1 VLTAVLV
8 AIASAIGFSI
18 ANPVQHRSAGAA
30 PEGSRGAVSLMLH
43 LLRRPAWVVGTSLGI
58 VSLVLHGI
66 AVHLGA
72 LAVVQPIATSGM
84 VFAVLGRPLL
94 DRTAPTRREIGGA
107 LVTAVGLT
115 TFIIASHPHTRAK
128 GNESVT
134 ALVFMGLAVAVA
146 AVLAYAAGRQRSDNG
161 RGLLIGCATGVL
173 FGALAGVL
181 KLTAGSIA
189 DGGLVGAITHWPLYV
204 LVAVGVGGVI
214 LNQHAYQRSP
224 LSVTM
229 PVLNVVDV
237 LVAVGFGYAVFGEVP
252 SHGPLA
258 VIAEVIALLLM
269 AAGVRQLTRSQAS
282 TFFSPEISPR
292 P

>member
-1 VLTAVLV
+1 MLTAVLV

-18 ANPVQHRSAGAA
+18 ANPIQHRAAGAA

-43 LLRRPAWVVGTSLGI
+43 LLRRPAWVLGTCLGI
-58 VSLVLHGI
+58 VSLVLHGV

-94 DRTAPTRREIGGA
+94 DRKAPTRREIVGA

-115 TFIIASHPHTRAK
+115 TFIIASNPHTKTK
-128 GNESVT
+128 GDESTT
-134 ALVFMGLAVAVA
+134 ALVFIGVAVTVA
-146 AVLAYAAGRQRSDNG
+146 AALAYAAGRQRRNNG
-161 RGLLIGCATGVL
+161 RGFLIGCATGVL

-181 KLTAGSIA
+181 KLTAGVVA
-189 DGGLVGAITHWPLYV
+189 DGGLIGAITHWPLYMLIV
-204 LVAVGVGGVI
+204 VGIGGVI

-229 PVLNVVDV
+229 PALNVVDV

-252 SHGPLA
+252 SHSPLA
-258 VIAEVIALLLM
+258 VVVEVIALLLM
-269 AAGVRQLTRSQAS
+269 AAGVRELTRSQAS
-282 TFFSPEISPR
+282 TFFAAA
-292 P
+292 

>member
-1 VLTAVLV
+1 MLTAVLV
-8 AIASAIGFSI
+8 AIVSAIGFSI
-18 ANPVQHRSAGAA
+18 ANPIQHRAAGAA
-30 PEGSRGAVSLMLH
+30 PEGSRGAVGLMLH
-43 LLRRPAWVVGTSLGI
+43 LLRRPAWVLGTSLGI

-94 DRTAPTRREIGGA
+94 DRKAPTRREVVGA
-107 LVTAVGLT
+107 IVTAVGLT
-115 TFIIASHPHTRAK
+115 AFVIASNPDTKPK
-128 GNESVT
+128 GDESAT
-134 ALVFMGLAVAVA
+134 AITLVAVAVTVA
-146 AVLAYAAGRQRSDNG
+146 FVLAYAARHQKSSNG
-161 RGLLIGCATGVL
+161 RGVLIGCGSGVL

-181 KLTAGSIA
+181 KLTAA
-189 DGGLVGAITHWPLYV
+189 TVAHGGLIGAISHWPLYV
-204 LVAVGVGGVI
+204 LVVVGIGGVI

-252 SHGPLA
+252 AHSPVA
-258 VIAEVIALLLM
+258 VIAEVVALVLM
-269 AAGVRQLTRSQAS
+269 AAGVRELTRSQTS
-282 TFFSPEISPR
+282 TFFTAA
-292 P
+292 